1 MALVNAFGYVLLEEE
16 LYDKTTSHA
25 LPKGL
30 MPTGRR

>member
-16 LYDKTTSHA
+16 LYDKTTLPA

-30 MPTGRR
+30 RRTG